1 MSQLPRSAT
10 PRPPTGYLPPPHA
23 TTAEALQK
31 WLWQC
36 AAAGWDPTGGVGSSW
51 THDDNMA
58 VQHLGWMIAV
68 PPGSTHFDLFSLCAG
83 VGPKAVMKNIIDAA
97 PLDPYCAKAVALLGK
112 QRLLYPDIKFAF
124 AE

>member
-10 PRPPTGYLPPPHA
+10 PRPLTGYLPPPPA

-36 AAAGWDPTGGVGSSW
+36 AAAGWDPTGGVGSNW

-68 PPGSTHFDLFSLCAG
+68 PPGSTHFDMFSLRSG
-83 VGPKAVMKNIIDAA
+83 VGPKAAMKTIVDAA
-97 PLDPYCAKAVALLGK
+97 PFDPYCAKAVALLGK
-112 QRLLYPDIKFAF
+112 QRLLHPEVRFAF